1 VQGKRQKLWS
11 WKALDWQTGQ
21 RLDWACGRRGKATVK
36 QMVDRLARW
45 GVKRYGTA
53 QWASDASVIPR
64 DKLGQSQATTH
75 AIERHHGRQRHGC
88 GRFKRKSIMISQS
101 KAMVDLTRAL
111 LAKFWVNG
119 NQDDL

>member
-1 VQGKRQKLWS
+1 
-11 WKALDWQTGQ
+11 
-21 RLDWACGRRGKATVK
+21 
-36 QMVDRLARW
+36 MVDRLARW
-45 GVKRYGTA
+45 DVQRYGTA
-53 QWASDASVIPR
+53 QWATFASVIPR